1 MTARRF
7 VVGVDG
13 SEESRAA
20 LRWSADEAVARGARL
35 EVVCAWDLP
44 FSGLATSYSPGPAG
58 LPDPREVARRAE
70 SALEQTLREV
80 LADDAPLDIERVVEA
95 GPAARGAP
103 PRPASR
109 PVVGATSIA
118 SLSSR
123 FCSFMTAWVSADSG
137 RDGMVGAQACP
148 GLAKGDPPLAGTVA
162 LSRNR

>member
-1 MTARRF
+1 MTTQVPMTARRF

-44 FSGLATSYSPGPAG
+44 FSGLATSYSPAPAG

-70 SALEQTLREV
+70 SALDQTLREV

-95 GPAARGAP
+95 GDPA
-103 PRPASR
+103 
-109 PVVGATSIA
+109 
-118 SLSSR
+118 
-123 FCSFMTAWVSADSG
+123 
-137 RDGMVGAQACP
+137 
-148 GLAKGDPPLAGTVA
+148 TV
-162 LSRNR
+162 LLRR